1 MYKFCNIDGAYLWG
15 RKSQM
20 PERNLA
26 VIEGFV
32 SRLVV
37 LDYDSAAA
45 THTGQIRAELARQ
58 GRPVG
63 PFDQMIAGHARSR
76 GLIVV
81 TNNTREFERV
91 AGIRL
96 EDWS

>member
-1 MYKFCNIDGAYLWG
+1 MGQK
-15 RKSQM
+15 KSQM

-32 SRLVV
+32 SRLEV

-58 GRPVG
+58 GKACWT
-63 PFDQMIAGHARSR
+63 F
-76 GLIVV
+76 
-81 TNNTREFERV
+81 
-91 AGIRL
+91 
-96 EDWS
+96 